1 MVVILP
7 LQSFENQ
14 QYGFGL
20 SSCKF
25 QTLTPHTCTLHVNCK
40 ISKKELSPFPILNSS
55 IQLIL
60 LNPSTIEQLQFF
72 LDLNMAHK
80 HNVAS
85 YKKTF
90 ALHIKTS

>member
-20 SSCKF
+20 FSCKS
-25 QTLTPHTCTLHVNCK
+25 QTLTPHTCTLLVNCK
-40 ISKKELSPFPILNSS
+40 TSKKEPSPFPSLNSS
-55 IQLIL
+55 IQLIS

-72 LDLNMAHK
+72 LDLDMTHK

-85 YKKTF
+85 YKKTI
-90 ALHIKTS
+90 ALHIKTT